1 MSGNTA
7 VLLLA
12 YGTPERP
19 EDVEPYFTHIR
30 GGRRPSPEAVEE
42 LKHRYALV
50 GGRTPLLDVTR
61 VLAGA
66 LEAQL
71 ASGDRVFVAMKHWH
85 PFIADVVPRL
95 AAEGIDRVIAI
106 VMAPHYSRMSI
117 GGYRRAL
124 EDANRRLG
132 SPLDVQFVDH
142 WHLHPAFIA
151 MMADRVR
158 DAVRAF
164 PLSSEPVMTLFSAH
178 SLPVRIREWGD
189 PYEAQ
194 LIQTCA
200 AVAHQAGLSEW
211 RFAWQ
216 SAGHT
221 GEPWLGPDI
230 VEYLESLHG
239 EGVRRVLSVPIGF
252 LSEHL
257 EVLYDID
264 HEARSRAEELGMVL
278 RRIEMPNASPAMIDT
293 LAALVNDVRRG
304 ALGEPLATAPG
315 MVR

>member
-1 MSGNTA
+1 MRANTA

-12 YGTPERP
+12 YGTPERA
-19 EDVEPYFTHIR
+19 EDIEPYFTHIR
-30 GGRRPSPEAVEE
+30 GGRRPSPAAVEE
-42 LKHRYALV
+42 LKERYALV
-50 GGRTPLLDVTR
+50 GGRTPLLHITR
-61 VLAGA
+61 ALAEA
-66 LEAQL
+66 LEQQL
-71 ASGDRVFVAMKHWH
+71 APVGDRVFVAMKHWH
-85 PFIADVVPRL
+85 PFIADIVPRI

-124 EDANRRLG
+124 EDANSQLA
-132 SPLDVQFVDH
+132 SPLEVQFVDH
-142 WHLHPAFIA
+142 WHLHPAYVA
-151 MMADRVR
+151 MMVGRVR
-158 DAVRAF
+158 DALRAF
-164 PLSSEPVMTLFSAH
+164 PSRGPVLTLFSAH

-200 AVAHQAGLSEW
+200 AVAHQAGIPEW

-239 EGVRRVLSVPIGF
+239 EGVRSVLSVPIGF

-264 HEARSRAEELGMVL
+264 HEARGRAEALGMVL
-278 RRIEMPNASPAMIDT
+278 RRSDMPNASRAMVET
-293 LAALVNDVRRG
+293 LAALVDDVRRG
-304 ALGEPLATAPG
+304 ALGKPLTPEVA
-315 MVR
+315 R